1 MAERSTIEL
10 FIFVQKTYQDY
21 GLLLP
26 KSNRNHS
33 PINWKFLLMLFCLAQ
48 FFITSAA
55 YAAFEASSM
64 IEYAM
69 AFYTCV
75 TVSASTVIYMELFW
89 QMKDVLNYVEN
100 CKRFIESSEYTIL
113 TFIH

>member
-1 MAERSTIEL
+1 MAGSGAIKL
-10 FIFVQKTYQDY
+10 FLFVQKTYQDY

-26 KSNRNHS
+26 ESNQKHS
-33 PINWKFLLMLFCLAQ
+33 PINWRFLLMLFCLAQ

-55 YAAFEASSM
+55 YAAFQASSM

-75 TVSASTVIYMELFW
+75 TVAASTIIYMELFW
-89 QMKDVLNYVEN
+89 QMKDVLDYVDN
-100 CKRFIESSEYTIL
+100 CKRFVESSEY
-113 TFIH
+113 

>member
-1 MAERSTIEL
+1 
-10 FIFVQKTYQDY
+10 
-21 GLLLP
+21 
-26 KSNRNHS
+26 
-33 PINWKFLLMLFCLAQ
+33 MLFCLAQ

-75 TVSASTVIYMELFW
+75 TVAASTIIYMELFL
-89 QMKDVLNYVEN
+89 QMRDVLNYVDN
-100 CKRFIESSEYTIL
+100 CKQFVGSSEYKS
-113 TFIH
+113 FINSSLDIKVNVDGTKSLVSKRNKPSQAEML